1 MERGEAAWSGQHTAA
16 FARSLFGIARSE
28 ATGATNLARTC
39 SQGYRRGMKAKGS
52 TLFGS
57 SLFAVTTT
65 LLATSA
71 GAAGTSAS
79 ARTTRSFLVDVQP
92 GNARSFGKIEVV
104 GVDGDK
110 RAKIDLTVSTDLVNP
125 GQDAAPKPKGKAKE
139 KAPLKAH
146 AVTVEV
152 DVKAADAVASVEV
165 QDLNFDGYRDLWLL
179 REKGKTGARFEALI
193 FDPAA
198 GKFTRTT
205 LAGEIDK
212 LDNPEV
218 DPLSRRLISRR
229 FGESRHVHKVVGS
242 RLAVVESCEFSAKP
256 SPDTTRREGRLVVK
270 RVVDGAMT
278 TVTDKEVALP
288 VGHDPCE

>member
-1 MERGEAAWSGQHTAA
+1 MQV
-16 FARSLFGIARSE
+16 
-28 ATGATNLARTC
+28 
-39 SQGYRRGMKAKGS
+39 KGS
-52 TLFGS
+52 TVFGS
-57 SLFAVTTT
+57 SLFVVTAT

-71 GAAGTSAS
+71 AAAPGAAAAGAAG
-79 ARTTRSFLVDVQP
+79 RTTRSFLVDVQP

-104 GVDGDK
+104 GVDGERGAK
-110 RAKIDLTVSTDLVNP
+110 GEVNAKIELTVSTDLVNP
-125 GQDAAPKPKGKAKE
+125 GLDDAPKPKGKAKE

-146 AVTVEV
+146 GITV
-152 DVKAADAVASVEV
+152 DVDVPAADAVASIEV

-179 REKGKTGARFEALI
+179 REKGKSGARYEALI
-193 FDPAA
+193 FDPSA
-198 GKFTRTT
+198 GKFARTP

-229 FGESRHVHKVVGS
+229 FGESKAVHKVVGG
-242 RLAVVESCEFSAKP
+242 RLSMVESCAFTLKP
-256 SPDTTRREGRLVVK
+256 SAEAGRREGRLVIK